1 VDSSIGDIREV
12 SAEEYWQE
20 LRRKWGALLSYRYI
34 GREFSSM
41 NTAAKDTVTLR
52 RDMRNQ
58 HGGVLAQILAL
69 CAPGGGQKSDLE
81 AVPNPVIHS
90 MQILD
95 SARDVTRLTVVDA
108 EVLKDGAR
116 MYFGRCRIVDA
127 DDPSR
132 VIALIEGQGASIGD
146 VPAGM
151 GRFDDDASEPIVDS
165 PDLPPIWQVFGA
177 SKRPDGHWGLG
188 ELREEFASPDAALHV
203 GPQHV
208 ILETAALEC
217 AGEVVGTDRLQVL
230 TTHTMHLARGKVG
243 PFRVDTQAIP
253 AQDGRIAVLLTLHD
267 EGNEDRAVT
276 AATYVLAPV

>member
-1 VDSSIGDIREV
+1 LSTIGDIRDT
-12 SAEEYWQE
+12 APEEYWQE

-41 NTAAKDTVTLR
+41 NAGAKDTVTVR
-52 RDMRNQ
+52 HDMRNA
-58 HGGVLAQILAL
+58 HGGVLAQVLAL

-95 SARDVTRLTVVDA
+95 SGRDVTRLTVIDS
-108 EVLKDGAR
+108 EVLKDGTR
-116 MYFGRCRIVDA
+116 MYFGRCRVVDA
-127 DDPSR
+127 DDHSR
-132 VIALIEGQGASIGD
+132 VIALIEGQGAAIGE

-151 GRFDDDASEPIVDS
+151 GVFEDTASEPIVDS

-177 SKRPDGHWGLG
+177 SKREDGHWQLG

-208 ILETAALEC
+208 TLETAALDC
-217 AGEVVGTDRLQVL
+217 AAEVAGTDRLQVL
-230 TTHTMHLARGKVG
+230 STHTMHLARGKVG
-243 PFRVDTQAIP
+243 PFRVD
-253 AQDGRIAVLLTLHD
+253 AQPVKAEDGRIAVLLTIHD
-267 EGNEDRAVT
+267 EGNGDRAVT
-276 AATYVLAPV
+276 AATYVLSVV